1 MWLWE
6 INEMVF
12 LSYLPRNLE
21 CNRYQVN
28 IEYLLTS
35 YKLTVWS
42 RGRDRDR
49 RIPKKLWL
57 YLCCTRVVSLLYR
70 GSVQWINTEDNG
82 RRRKAGRIYAGGDR
96 VALHGCKQMDKKVF
110 SIIHLFIHSTAFVL
124 CLQGTRGFNLLMGRA
139 EFPTETTARQES
151 KQNAQERVRMPSWKG
166 SKVNEKSRRLE

>member
-12 LSYLPRNLE
+12 LSYLPWNLE

-35 YKLTVWS
+35 YKLKVWS

-49 RIPKKLWL
+49 WIGKKLWL
-57 YLCCTRVVSLLYR
+57 YLCCTRVLSLLYR
-70 GSVQWINTEDNG
+70 GSVQRINTEDNG
-82 RRRKAGRIYAGGDR
+82 RRWKAGRIYAWGDR
-96 VALHGCKQMDKKVF
+96 VALHGCKRIRKF
-110 SIIHLFIHSTAFVL
+110 FLSFIYSFIQQRL
-124 CLQGTRGFNLLMGRA
+124 CCASREHEGLICLLGRA

-151 KQNAQERVRMPSWKG
+151 KQNVQERVRMPSWKG